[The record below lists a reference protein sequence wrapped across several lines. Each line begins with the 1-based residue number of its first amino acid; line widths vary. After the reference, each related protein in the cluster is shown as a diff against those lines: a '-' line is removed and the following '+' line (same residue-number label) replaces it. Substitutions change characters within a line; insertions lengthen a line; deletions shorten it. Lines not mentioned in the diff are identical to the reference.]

1 MVGTPSSYCSSLVKA
16 RFDIWYIYFYYQCF
30 IDFSI
35 FYCSCFRVIDC
46 SRFSMVS
53 KITIERNSTQKR
65 LSNFYQEDRT
75 RTKTRNEKSY
85 RILLPISYH
94 SLLVQKIVVSLLL
107 FCSQLDSGMWAVCAF
122 ERIKVDGYGASIIP
136 HNIL

>member
-1 MVGTPSSYCSSLVKA
+1 
-16 RFDIWYIYFYYQCF
+16 
-30 IDFSI
+30 
-35 FYCSCFRVIDC
+35 
-46 SRFSMVS
+46 MVS
-53 KITIERNSTQKR
+53 KIIIERNSTQKR

-75 RTKTRNEKSY
+75 RTKTRNEKSSDEDY
-85 RILLPISYH
+85 DAIIPISYH

-122 ERIKVDGYGASIIP
+122 ERIKVDGYGASIIS